1 MQKEFL
7 GLRSLGK
14 MTDISIIIPTFNE
27 AKFIEKCLDSI
38 LTQDFKSLSYE
49 VIIADGN
56 SQDATPQ
63 LLKKYADKYPQIK
76 LMVNEQRYQVYALN
90 QMISAASGKVIVR
103 CDAHAEYAEGYFAFL
118 ANYLIEHKDIGNLGS
133 HVQTVAAE
141 DGLVARV
148 VSIALHSK
156 FGVGIS
162 HRTMFLDG
170 EKDVDTVLF
179 GAWRKEVFD
188 SVGLFD
194 TGFIRGQDVEH
205 NIRIIGSGLRVVQVA
220 GPKVTYYARN
230 SISKL
235 FNMMKQYASVKP
247 LLYRKHR
254 VFPNIRSFIPLGF
267 FLTLLTSLFAG
278 SWFFLGLLSLYL
290 SVALSFSWYETHV
303 KAKLSFVEWFLLSFC
318 YLVQHSGHAY
328 GMIVGG
334 WSALQAK
341 NIVWGNTR

>member
-1 MQKEFL
+1 
-7 GLRSLGK
+7 

-27 AKFIEKCLDSI
+27 EKFIGKCLDSI
-38 LTQDFKSLSYE
+38 LVQDFEGLSYE
-49 VIIADGN
+49 IIVADGD
-56 SQDATPQ
+56 SQDNTPQ
-63 LLKKYADKYPQIK
+63 LLKEYAERYPQVK
-76 LMVNEQRYQVYALN
+76 LMVNSQRYQVYALN
-90 QMISAASGKVIVR
+90 QMIAVASGEVIIR
-103 CDAHAEYAEGYFAFL
+103 CDAHAEYADGYFSFL
-118 ANYLIEHKDIGNLGS
+118 AKYLIDHRDVGNLGS

-162 HRTMFLDG
+162 HRTMFSDG

-194 TGFIRGQDVEH
+194 TNFIRGQDVEH
-205 NIRIIGSGLRVVQVA
+205 NLRIINSGLRVVQVA

-230 SISKL
+230 SMSKL

-247 LLYRKHR
+247 LLFRKHR
-254 VFPNIRSFIPLGF
+254 VFPNVRSFIPMAL
-267 FLTLLTSLFAG
+267 FLTLLGSLLAG
-278 SWFFLGLLSLYL
+278 FWFFISFFALYL
-290 SVALSFSWYETHV
+290 SAAALFSWYETHI
-303 KAKLSFVEWFLLSFC
+303 KAKLGLVEWMLLSCC

-328 GMIVGG
+328 GMIVGS
-334 WSALQAK
+334 WSALRAK